1 MEIIQAETKTSQ
13 RGRPEWFTGAVY
25 LDEIATCVPPSRL
38 SIVRVTFEPGART
51 AWHTHPISQV
61 LHVLSGIGHVQKEG
75 EPIQIL
81 RPGDT
86 VLIGPDEKHWH
97 GAAPDRIFVHLAVQ
111 EMQDGSAVT
120 WLELV
125 SDEEYLVKVPVP

>member
-1 MEIIQAETKTSQ
+1 MEIINAETKTSQ
-13 RGRPEWFTGAVY
+13 RARPEWFTGAVY
-25 LDEIATCVPPSRL
+25 LDEIATCVSPSRL
-38 SIVRVTFEPGART
+38 SIARVTFVPGART

-61 LHVLSGIGHVQKEG
+61 LHVLSGIGRFQKEG
-75 EPIQIL
+75 EPIQSL

-86 VLIGPDEKHWH
+86 VLIGPGEKHWH
-97 GAAPDRIFVHLAVQ
+97 GASPDRVFVHLAVQ

-125 SDEEYLVKVPVP
+125 SDEEYLAS

>member
-1 MEIIQAETKTSQ
+1 MEMIKAETRASR
-13 RGRPEWFTGAVY
+13 RGPKEWFTGTAFF
-25 LDEIATCVPPSRL
+25 DDIATCPPPSRL
-38 SIVRVTFEPGART
+38 NIVRVTFEPGART

-61 LHVLSGIGHVQKEG
+61 LHVLSGIGRVQKEG

-86 VLIGPDEKHWH
+86 VLIGSGEKHWH
-97 GAAPDRIFVHLAVQ
+97 GAAPDRVFVHLAVQ
-111 EMQDGSAVT
+111 EMENGSTVT

-125 SDEEYLVKVPVP
+125 SDEEYLAG